1 MDPPLP
7 KIKVVWIRGYE
18 KIPFHRPKIWLPV
31 GLPGAGKSSLLESL
45 SLRHDKTIDLFGSR
59 DNEALAWCRAPNYSS
74 NEILFIKGDSV
85 ELSGKWD
92 TVPIS
97 KITLGDIRT
106 YRLSLSVHAFYGNYD
121 EEFYGM
127 NQILKQFWER
137 VAWDKPWFLLVREA
151 ANWIYARIRLVKNQS
166 LAKAQFIHTM
176 RELRHGGTSIGAD
189 TIRWTSIDKEVRDVA
204 DYMFIK
210 RVGVHGL
217 PSDIRWLY
225 RYISPRSLMNPPPS
239 VFALISNKG
248 PVGIG
253 RFEEIPWH
261 KQEKED
267 IMRIMGIKRAQG
279 EIPKYAVGGRNIV
292 SDFEHIDL
300 IQLYLELSSM
310 EKVAERL
317 GRSSKTIHDHIWAH
331 NEDVAQ
337 KGYCK
342 RCRRGKGPHTEDR
355 IPVGDD

>member
-1 MDPPLP
+1 
-7 KIKVVWIRGYE
+7 VWIRGYE
-18 KIPFHRPKIWLPV
+18 KLAFHRPKIWLPV

-45 SLRHDKTIDLFGSR
+45 SCRYEKTIDLFGSR
-59 DNEALAWCRAPNYSS
+59 DNEALAWCRAPRYSS
-74 NEILFIKGDSV
+74 NEILFITGDSV

-97 KITLGDIRT
+97 KITLEDIQAH
-106 YRLSLSVHAFYGNYD
+106 RLSLSAHSFYGNYE

-127 NQILKQFWER
+127 NQILKQFWRR
-137 VAWDKPWFLLVREA
+137 VSWDKPYFLLVREA
-151 ANWIYARIRLVKNQS
+151 ANWIYARVRLVKNQS

-225 RYISPRSLMNPPPS
+225 RYIKPSSLMNPPPS
-239 VFALISNKG
+239 VFVLVSNAG
-248 PVGIG
+248 PIAMGK
-253 RFEEIPWH
+253 FEEIPWH
-261 KQEKED
+261 KKEKED
-267 IMRIMGIKRAQG
+267 IMKILGIKRVQG
-279 EIPKYAVGGRNIV
+279 EIPKYAIGGRNIV

-300 IQLYLELSSM
+300 IQLYLETSSM

-317 GRSSKTIHDHIWAH
+317 GRSSRTVHDHIWAH
-331 NEDVAQ
+331 NQGVEEL
-337 KGYCK
+337 GFCK
-342 RCRRGKGPHTEDR
+342 RCRRAKGPHTKER